1 MNDDDHGDLTPIERA
16 AFDELTTEE
25 APPRILEERVIR
37 ALNDKG
43 LLSAPRG
50 ARRRFRW
57 TGVAAGIAAAVALFV
72 SGVSVGQ
79 WLGSRDAARSISEA
93 RQDGAL
99 EMAIAV
105 QRAGTAYITAL
116 TALSELADSSGDAAV
131 DQGRETARKALY
143 VAALTFALLVPEDS
157 AAQNVAELL
166 IYRPGSGVGEPV
178 LRDAVSF

>member
-1 MNDDDHGDLTPIERA
+1 MNDDDHSDLTPIERA
-16 AFDELTTEE
+16 VFDELSTEE

-37 ALNDKG
+37 ALSDRG

-50 ARRRFRW
+50 AQRRFRW

-79 WLGSRDAARSISEA
+79 WLASRDSAGSISGA
-93 RQDGAL
+93 RQDSAL

-105 QRAGTAYITAL
+105 QRAGTAYVTAL
-116 TALSELADSSGDAAV
+116 TALSELADSSGDATV

-143 VAALTFALLVPEDS
+143 IAALTFALLVPEDS

-166 IYRPGSGVGEPV
+166 VYRPGIGAREPV
-178 LRDAVSF
+178 LRNAVSF